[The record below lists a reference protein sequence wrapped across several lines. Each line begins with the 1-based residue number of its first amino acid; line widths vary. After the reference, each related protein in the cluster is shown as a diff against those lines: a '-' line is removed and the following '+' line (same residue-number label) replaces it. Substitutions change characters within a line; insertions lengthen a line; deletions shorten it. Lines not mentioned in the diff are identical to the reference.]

1 MSSSTR
7 THTRGALGA
16 ILGLTATAVTGL
28 TLALPTGATATAS
41 EPGDPTTT
49 PTGTPTSEPTA
60 QPTEPTSET
69 TQEKGVLIECAGTWK
84 GQPAMVSVY
93 ENRTYGNELVVA
105 VGAEDSE
112 SFWITHPEGRMV
124 RRGEVQQEGRMDGKR
139 VVLAGRVVRDGEPVE
154 VHEEREDAGQH
165 IVVDGVHKP
174 LAADLVLTWKKRNA
188 ELDCD
193 NAFRYDLTVT
203 KTPIV

>member
-16 ILGLTATAVTGL
+16 ILGLTTTAVTALAL
-28 TLALPTGATATAS
+28 TLPTGATATAS
-41 EPGDPTTT
+41 EPGPT
-49 PTGTPTSEPTA
+49 PTPTSEPTD

-84 GQPAMVSVY
+84 GLPATVSVY

-105 VGAEDSE
+105 IGAEDSE

-124 RRGEVQQEGRMDGKR
+124 RRGEVQQEGRMDGKL

-165 IVVDGVHKP
+165 IVVDGIHKP

-188 ELDCD
+188 DLDCD

>member
-1 MSSSTR
+1 MSSSTTIR
-7 THTRGALGA
+7 RTRGTLGA
-16 ILGLTATAVTGL
+16 ILGLTATAVTAL
-28 TLALPTGATATAS
+28 ALALPTGATATAS
-41 EPGDPTTT
+41 EPGDPTPT
-49 PTGTPTSEPTA
+49 PTGTPTSE
-60 QPTEPTSET
+60 PTEPTSET

-112 SFWITHPEGRMV
+112 SFWITYPEGRMV
-124 RRGEVQQEGRMDGKR
+124 RRGEIQQEGRMEGKR

-165 IVVDGVHKP
+165 IVVDGVHEP

-188 ELDCD
+188 DLDCD

-203 KTPIV
+203 KTPIA

>member
-1 MSSSTR
+1 MSSSTTIR
-7 THTRGALGA
+7 RTRGTLGA

-28 TLALPTGATATAS
+28 ALALPTGATATAS
-41 EPGDPTTT
+41 EPGDPTPT
-49 PTGTPTSEPTA
+49 PTGTPTSE
-60 QPTEPTSET
+60 PTEPTSET
-69 TQEKGVLIECAGTWK
+69 TQEKGVLIECAGTWRD
-84 GQPAMVSVY
+84 QPVTVSVY
-93 ENRTYGNELVVA
+93 ENRTYGNELLVA
-105 VGAEDSE
+105 VGAEDAE
-112 SFWITHPEGRMV
+112 SFWITNPGGRMV
-124 RRGEVQQEGRMDGKR
+124 RRGELQQEGRMDGRR
-139 VVLAGRVVRDGEPVE
+139 VVLAGQVVRDGEPVE

-188 ELDCD
+188 DLDCD

>member
-7 THTRGALGA
+7 TTRGTANLGA
-16 ILGLTATAVTGL
+16 ILGLTATAVTALAL
-28 TLALPTGATATAS
+28 TLPTGTAATAS
-41 EPGDPTTT
+41 EPGDPTPT
-49 PTGTPTSEPTA
+49 PTGTPTSE
-60 QPTEPTSET
+60 PTEPTSET

-93 ENRTYGNELVVA
+93 ENRIYGNELVVA

-154 VHEEREDAGQH
+154 VHEEHDDAGQH
-165 IVVDGVHKP
+165 IVVDGVHMP
-174 LAADLVLTWKKRNA
+174 LSADLVLTWKKRNA
-188 ELDCD
+188 DLDCD

-203 KTPIV
+203 KTPIA

>member
-1 MSSSTR
+1 MSSSTTIR
-7 THTRGALGA
+7 RTRGTLGA
-16 ILGLTATAVTGL
+16 ILGLTATAVTAL
-28 TLALPTGATATAS
+28 ALALPTGATATAS
-41 EPGDPTTT
+41 EPGDPTPT
-49 PTGTPTSEPTA
+49 PTGTPTSE
-60 QPTEPTSET
+60 PTEPTSET

-105 VGAEDSE
+105 VGAEDAE
-112 SFWITHPEGRMV
+112 SFWITDPEGRMV
-124 RRGEVQQEGRMDGKR
+124 RRGELQQEGRMDGKR

-188 ELDCD
+188 DLDCD

-203 KTPIV
+203 KTPIA

>member
-1 MSSSTR
+1 MSSSTTIR
-7 THTRGALGA
+7 RTRGTLGA

-28 TLALPTGATATAS
+28 ALALPTGATATAS
-41 EPGDPTTT
+41 EPGDPTPT
-49 PTGTPTSEPTA
+49 PTGTPTSE
-60 QPTEPTSET
+60 PTEPTSET

-105 VGAEDSE
+105 VGAEDAE
-112 SFWITHPEGRMV
+112 SFWITDPEGRMV
-124 RRGEVQQEGRMDGKR
+124 RRGELQQEGRMDGKR

-188 ELDCD
+188 DLDCD

-203 KTPIV
+203 KTPIA